1 MSVSDQPVRNKHAM
15 AAKVNALGAHV
26 GGARSLRQSDEFSH
40 GILEFSG
47 KHVVGVVA
55 EAGVA
60 KGEVGRIVA
69 NFFAV
74 AAKSRHPQVT
84 DSGGRQAYF
93 KGVAIELRQ
102 PPGRREG
109 ADIDQSLN
117 LVGLK
122 SFDQIFECAS

>member
-1 MSVSDQPVRNKHAM
+1 MLFDSSGPVDVEDAVPMSDQPIGNQHTVATEINSLGTHVCGLRLLCQFDQLGD
-15 AAKVNALGAHV
+15 AAPKI
-26 GGARSLRQSDEFSH
+26 F
-40 GILEFSG
+40 G

-60 KGEVGRIVA
+60 KGDVGRIVA

-102 PPGRREG
+102 PPGGREG
-109 ADIDQSLN
+109 ADID
-117 LVGLK
+117 
-122 SFDQIFECAS
+122 